1 MSKKT
6 MPEAGTEQK
15 VQTRYDRRM
24 EARRLQKQED
34 ERQEKMTRII
44 GSVVGLLVVAALVI
58 SVAVSLYGRMSITRG
73 TYVKIGDHSVSRLE
87 YDYYFN
93 SAVGTYGAYMGIDAS
108 MDLASQPYSEDLSV
122 KDLFDQMAVDQLRQV
137 KALTDAAAENGFTFD
152 EDTDY
157 ATFQDNFKESAS
169 EAGVTVKEYYK
180 QNFGA
185 YATEKNMEPIIRDNL
200 LAGAYYNRM
209 TEDNAPTEDEITA
222 HYEENRMEY
231 DRVDYRSF
239 FFKADL
245 AEDASEEEI
254 SAAMEE
260 LEKKADAMA
269 DKRRE
274 GEDFEKLCLE
284 NASEEDK
291 ANYEESEDK
300 EKDYS
305 LAEGRHHTGSSSV
318 FSDWLFEEDR
328 KEGDVTVLKDED
340 SHRYYV
346 VEFIKR
352 YFDEADRET
361 ISDTLAGEKTGEQVA
376 AMMEGYVINDVKGEL
391 TFLTVEPQE
400 DSEESGTQDGAD
412 AGEAEED
419 TTDAPQTE
427 EGSSGEGDASAQDNA
442 TAEEENAAS
451 GEDSAAS
458 SQDNA
463 ASGEDNTA
471 PAE

>member
-6 MPEAGTEQK
+6 TPEAGTEQK

-24 EARRLQKQED
+24 EARRLQKEQD
-34 ERQEKMTRII
+34 ARQERMTRII
-44 GSVVGLLVVAALVI
+44 GSAVGLLVVAALVI
-58 SVAVSLYGRMSITRG
+58 SVAVSIAGRLSVTRG
-73 TYVKIGDHSVSRLE
+73 TYVKIGDHAVSRLE

-108 MDLASQPYSEDLSV
+108 MDLASQPYSENLSV

-169 EAGVTVKEYYK
+169 EAGMTVKEYYK
-180 QNFGA
+180 QNFGD

-200 LAGAYYNRM
+200 LSGAYYNKM
-209 TEDNAPTEDEITA
+209 TEDNAPTEEEITA
-222 HYEENRMEY
+222 YYEENRMEY

-239 FFKADL
+239 FFKTDL
-245 AEDASEEEI
+245 EEDASEEEI
-254 SAAMEE
+254 SVAMEE
-260 LEKKADAMA
+260 LEKKANAMA
-269 DKRRE
+269 DQRKE
-274 GEDFEKLCLE
+274 GEDFEKLCLAY
-284 NASEEDK
+284 ASEEDK
-291 ANYEESEDK
+291 ANYEESGDK

-318 FSDWLFEEDR
+318 FSDWLFEDER
-328 KEGDVTVLKDED
+328 KEGDITVLKDED

-361 ISDTLAGEKTGEQVA
+361 ISNTLAGEKAGEQVA
-376 AMMEGYVINDVKGEL
+376 ALMENYVIDDVKGEL
-391 TFLTVEPQE
+391 TFLTIEPQE
-400 DSEESGTQDGAD
+400 DAEEEGTEDGAD
-412 AGEAEED
+412 AGEAQEEA
-419 TTDAPQTE
+419 TTDQ
-427 EGSSGEGDASAQDNA
+427 
-442 TAEEENAAS
+442 
-451 GEDSAAS
+451 
-458 SQDNA
+458 
-463 ASGEDNTA
+463 
-471 PAE
+471 

>member
-6 MPEAGTEQK
+6 TPEAGTEQK

-24 EARRLQKQED
+24 EARRLQKEQD
-34 ERQEKMTRII
+34 ARQERMTRII
-44 GSVVGLLVVAALVI
+44 GSAVGLLVVAALVI
-58 SVAVSLYGRMSITRG
+58 SVAVSIAGRLSVTRG
-73 TYVKIGDHSVSRLE
+73 TYVKIGDHAVSRLE

-108 MDLASQPYSEDLSV
+108 MDLASQPYSENLSV

-157 ATFQDNFKESAS
+157 STFQDNFKESAS
-169 EAGVTVKEYYK
+169 EAGMTVKEYYK
-180 QNFGA
+180 QNFGD

-200 LAGAYYNRM
+200 LSGAYYNKM
-209 TEDNAPTEDEITA
+209 TEDNAPTEEEITA
-222 HYEENRMEY
+222 YYEENRMEY

-239 FFKADL
+239 FFKTDL
-245 AEDASEEEI
+245 EEDASEEEI

-260 LEKKADAMA
+260 LEKKANAMA
-269 DKRRE
+269 DQRKE
-274 GEDFEKLCLE
+274 GEDFEKLCLAY
-284 NASEEDK
+284 ASEEDK
-291 ANYEESEDK
+291 ANYEESGDK

-318 FSDWLFEEDR
+318 FSDWLFEDER
-328 KEGDVTVLKDED
+328 KEGDITVLKDED

-361 ISDTLAGEKTGEQVA
+361 ISNTLAGEKAGEQVA
-376 AMMEGYVINDVKGEL
+376 ALMENYVIDDVKGEL
-391 TFLTVEPQE
+391 TFLTIEPQE
-400 DSEESGTQDGAD
+400 DAEEEGTEDGAD
-412 AGEAEED
+412 AGEAQEEA
-419 TTDAPQTE
+419 TTDQ
-427 EGSSGEGDASAQDNA
+427 
-442 TAEEENAAS
+442 
-451 GEDSAAS
+451 
-458 SQDNA
+458 
-463 ASGEDNTA
+463 
-471 PAE
+471 

>member
-6 MPEAGTEQK
+6 TPEAGTEQK

-24 EARRLQKQED
+24 EARRLQKEQD
-34 ERQEKMTRII
+34 ARQERMTRII
-44 GSVVGLLVVAALVI
+44 GSAVGLLVVAALVI
-58 SVAVSLYGRMSITRG
+58 SVAVSIAGRLSVTRG
-73 TYVKIGDHSVSRLE
+73 TYVKIGDHAVSRLE

-108 MDLASQPYSEDLSV
+108 MDLASQPYSENLSV

-157 ATFQDNFKESAS
+157 ATFQDNLKESAS
-169 EAGVTVKEYYK
+169 EAGMTVKEYYK
-180 QNFGA
+180 QNFGD

-200 LAGAYYNRM
+200 LSGAYYNKM
-209 TEDNAPTEDEITA
+209 TEDNAPTEEEITA
-222 HYEENRMEY
+222 YYEENRMEY

-239 FFKADL
+239 FFKTDL
-245 AEDASEEEI
+245 EEDASEEEI

-260 LEKKADAMA
+260 LEKKANAMA
-269 DKRRE
+269 DQRKE
-274 GEDFEKLCLE
+274 GEDFEKLCLAY
-284 NASEEDK
+284 ASEEDK
-291 ANYEESEDK
+291 ANYEESGDK

-318 FSDWLFEEDR
+318 FSDWLFEDER
-328 KEGDVTVLKDED
+328 KEGDITVLKDED

-361 ISDTLAGEKTGEQVA
+361 ISNTLAGEKAGEQVA
-376 AMMEGYVINDVKGEL
+376 ALMENYVIDDVKGEL
-391 TFLTVEPQE
+391 TFLTIEPQE
-400 DSEESGTQDGAD
+400 DAEEEGTEDGAD
-412 AGEAEED
+412 AGEAQEEA
-419 TTDAPQTE
+419 TTDQ
-427 EGSSGEGDASAQDNA
+427 
-442 TAEEENAAS
+442 
-451 GEDSAAS
+451 
-458 SQDNA
+458 
-463 ASGEDNTA
+463 
-471 PAE
+471 